1 MLKALELFGFKSFAD
16 RTRFDFSRGITGV
29 VGPNGS
35 GKSNVVDSIKW
46 ILGDQ
51 SPKSLRGKEM
61 TDVIFNGS
69 SNRKPA
75 GFAEATLH
83 FDNSKRL
90 LSVDADEVQIGR
102 RIYRS
107 GEAEYLIN
115 RAPARLKDVKD
126 LFLGTGAG
134 SSAYSIIEQGR
145 VDQLLQ
151 ATNVNRRIVFEE
163 AAGTS
168 RFRAKK
174 VDAERKLERVAQN
187 LLRLTDIVQEVEKQ
201 LNATRAQAGKAAK
214 YRVLTTE
221 LRALRLGL
229 AADDHRSATTRIAE
243 LEEQKARIEAESEE
257 LNAASRDFEARQKE
271 ADEKL
276 SKAEDELRLVEREEA
291 ENREAIAGHEATLR
305 HHRSRSLELDAEFAR
320 LEHQQAELSTR
331 AREVSGELEQTVDHL
346 KRYAEEFESRRTE
359 LDRKEALLKTQHA
372 RLEEARRELERART
386 GLLSVIREA
395 SMVDNRVSSL
405 DGQRDALV
413 EARRKTQAQR
423 GRVGERIVDLERK
436 LADATRRLELDR
448 ERCDGARRELSAAL
462 DRRRELLDQQADR
475 QQTLLEMR
483 EERSALQARK
493 TVLEDLELRQEG
505 LGVGV
510 KEILAR
516 AKTDDRAPWSNIR
529 GSVVDLL
536 EVDIEDAALLE
547 VALGQRAQLII
558 VDDAHPLLTFLGEG
572 PCPIAGRVG
581 FLAIPE
587 AGPEGGPPAQGIPS
601 RDTSLI
607 DLTGLPG
614 VVTRADRLARVSG
627 AIPNLAERL
636 LADTWIVNT
645 LGDALRLAGSVEAPC
660 RFVTRQGELLEANGT
675 LYVGSVRGESA
686 LVSRRSELRGI
697 KSDLQKR
704 DRKIASEEQARNSAA
719 LDLKRLEDSADSL
732 REEVDRRAAAVSDS
746 RSTASNL
753 EVELERLR
761 RDVADADGE
770 LDRIDS
776 DMEDVARR
784 FERAGEEQSAARER
798 LAAAQETVA
807 RLETEIA
814 ALEASHG
821 GLRDELAGEQLTLAQ
836 HEERLR
842 NLASART
849 RLDQE
854 RLQRDLHREEAERRF
869 ATLAAR
875 REQIALEAA
884 EAERHVSDLQLAR
897 EDLLARVQAA
907 QTARDA
913 ARLERGSANEI
924 DIRQRHALR
933 ELRDRAHGLE
943 IELRDHRHQLEG
955 LDERLRDEYQ
965 IELAELASTDQS
977 ARAAWEELRAER
989 AAALDASTGKHSQD
1003 EDLLPPPPEEDDAF
1017 RAAVEERINRCR
1029 RRLKAIGH
1037 VNADSL
1043 KELDELETRHARLD
1057 AQLQDLVEAKNTLEE
1072 IIRRLNAESRRLF
1085 SETFE
1090 QIRSQFQELFRKLF
1104 GGGEGDVLLEDP
1116 NDILECGIEVVARP
1130 PGKEL
1135 RSISLL
1141 SGGEKTMTAVALLLA
1156 IFKSKPS
1163 PFCILDEVDAALDEG
1178 NIERYMGVIREF
1190 QNWTQ
1195 FIVITHNKRT
1205 MSAADVLYGVTMEEA
1220 GVSKRMSVRFDDI
1233 TEDGHFK
1240 IDAQAA

>member
-75 GFAEATLH
+75 GFAEATLL
-83 FDNSKRL
+83 FDNSKRV
-90 LSVDADEVQIGR
+90 LSIDADEVHIGR

-115 RAPARLKDVKD
+115 RAPARLKDVRD

-168 RFRAKK
+168 RFRVKK

-201 LNATRAQAGKAAK
+201 LNATRSQAGKAAK
-214 YRVLTTE
+214 YRILTGE

-229 AADDHRSATTRIAE
+229 AADDHRSATARIVE
-243 LEEQKARIEAESEE
+243 LEQQKAEIEARCEE
-257 LNAASRDFEARQKE
+257 LNVAARDFEARQRE

-276 SKAEDELRLVEREEA
+276 SHAEDALRLVEREEA
-291 ENREAIAGHEATLR
+291 ENRETIAGHEATLR
-305 HHRSRSLELDAEFAR
+305 HHRDRSLELDSEFAR
-320 LEHQQAELSTR
+320 LEQQQAELSSR

-346 KRYAEEFESRRTE
+346 RRYGEEFEARREE
-359 LDRKEALLKTQHA
+359 LDRKDALLKTQQE
-372 RLEEARRELERART
+372 RLDTARRELERART
-386 GLLSVIREA
+386 ELLSAIREA
-395 SMVDNRVSSL
+395 SMVENRVSSL
-405 DGQRDALV
+405 DGQREALV
-413 EARRKTQAQR
+413 EARRKTQSQR
-423 GRVGERIVDLERK
+423 SRIGEKIVELERQF
-436 LADATRRLELDR
+436 AEATRRLEQERDR
-448 ERCDGARRELSAAL
+448 FEGVRRELTAAL
-462 DRRRELLDQQADR
+462 DRRRELLDQQAER
-475 QQTLLEMR
+475 QQRLLELR

-529 GSVVDLL
+529 GHVVELL
-536 EVDIEDAALLE
+536 EVDIEDAAILE
-547 VALGQRAQLII
+547 VALGLRAQLVI
-558 VDDAHPLLTFLGEG
+558 VDDAHPLLTFLSEG

-581 FLAIPE
+581 FLAIPSAHP
-587 AGPEGGPPAQGIPS
+587 AGDGVAQGIPS
-601 RDTSLI
+601 REGSLV
-607 DLTGLPG
+607 DLTGQPG
-614 VVTRADRLARVSG
+614 VVTRADKLARSVG
-627 AIPNLAERL
+627 PVPNLAEYL
-636 LADTWIVNT
+636 LADTWIVQT
-645 LGDALRLAGSVEAPC
+645 LADALRLAGSIDSPC

-675 LYVGSVRGESA
+675 LFVGSVRGETA

-697 KSDLQKR
+697 KTELQKQ
-704 DRKIASEEQARNSAA
+704 DRRIAQEEQARSVAA
-719 LDLKRLEDSADSL
+719 RDIQQLEDSSEAQRAD
-732 REEVDRRAAAVSDS
+732 VDRRAAVVSDA
-746 RSTASNL
+746 RAAASNL
-753 EVELERLR
+753 EVELDRLR

-770 LDRIDS
+770 LDRIDG
-776 DMEDVARR
+776 DLEDVVQRV
-784 FERAGEEQSAARER
+784 ERAGEEQAATRVR
-798 LAAAQETVA
+798 LTTAQTSVSS
-807 RLETEIA
+807 LESEITRID
-814 ALEASHG
+814 ASHG
-821 GLRDELAGEQLTLAQ
+821 GLRDELAREQLALAQ

-842 NLASART
+842 NLANART

-875 REQIALEAA
+875 REQIALETS
-884 EAERHVSDLQLAR
+884 EAERKLA
-897 EDLLARVQAA
+897 DLLTVRDELLVRVQAA
-907 QTARDA
+907 QSTRDQ
-913 ARLERGSANEI
+913 ARLERVGANET
-924 DIRQRHALR
+924 DIQQRHALR

-955 LDERLRDEYQ
+955 LAERLRDEYQ
-965 IELAELASTDQS
+965 IELLELASTDQS
-977 ARAAWEELRAER
+977 ARSAWEELRAER
-989 AAALDASTGKHSQD
+989 GAPTETGGKPHTD
-1003 EDLLPPPPEEDDAF
+1003 EDQLPPPPEGDDEF
-1017 RAAVEERINRCR
+1017 RAAVEERISRCR

-1043 KELDELETRHARLD
+1043 KELDELESRYARMD

-1090 QIRSQFQELFRKLF
+1090 QIRGQFQELFRKLF

-1156 IFKSKPS
+1156 IFKSRPS

-1240 IDAQAA
+1240 VDAQAA